1 MQAAA
6 PHISLLVE
14 IGSSLHP
21 MTSCLVRDG
30 PVRVTDA
37 LLQDLAGLPETV
49 SVVQL
54 TLPKTYWAQK
64 ACLLASPC
72 LIQVVRYWT

>member
-1 MQAAA
+1 MLQAGA
-6 PHISLLVE
+6 PHVGLLVE
-14 IGSSLHP
+14 LGSSLHP

-37 LLQDLAGLPETV
+37 LLQDLAELPKTV
-49 SVVQL
+49 SIIQL

-64 ACLLASPC
+64 ACLFVFHIAL
-72 LIQVVRYWT
+72 